1 MSGIYLN
8 QVFHTRANR
17 IVQVLA
23 MLCALSPL
31 AAEKARVDFDHSC
44 NFSQFRT
51 YRWAQQDGSPLNQLM
66 DERIMGFV
74 EEALAAK
81 GLRRVTT
88 GGDLLINFQ
97 MKLQEQY
104 ITYTNGYGWGW
115 DWGWGNSISTT
126 TVDPV
131 KLGTL
136 VVDLVDARSGRLV
149 FQGVATGSI
158 VSRPEK
164 NTKKL
169 AKMIRKTFDKYPPR

>member
-1 MSGIYLN
+1 MSGFYLTPTLRART
-8 QVFHTRANR
+8 TRFAG
-17 IVQVLA
+17 VLA
-23 MLCALSPL
+23 LLCALSPL
-31 AAEKARVDFDHSC
+31 SAEKARVDFDHAF
-44 NFSQFRT
+44 NFSQLRT
-51 YRWAQQDGSPLNQLM
+51 FRWAQQDGTPLNQLM

-158 VSRPEK
+158 GSRPEK

-169 AKMIRKTFDKYPPR
+169 AKMVNKTFEKYPPR

>member
-1 MSGIYLN
+1 
-8 QVFHTRANR
+8 
-17 IVQVLA
+17 
-23 MLCALSPL
+23 
-31 AAEKARVDFDHSC
+31 
-44 NFSQFRT
+44 
-51 YRWAQQDGSPLNQLM
+51 M

-158 VSRPEK
+158 GSRPEK

-169 AKMIRKTFDKYPPR
+169 AKMVHKTFEKYPPR